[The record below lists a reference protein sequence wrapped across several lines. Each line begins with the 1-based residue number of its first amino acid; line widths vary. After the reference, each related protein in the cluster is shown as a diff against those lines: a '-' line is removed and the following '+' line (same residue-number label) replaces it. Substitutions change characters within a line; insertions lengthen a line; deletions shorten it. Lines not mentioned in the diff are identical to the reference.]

1 VKDIFLYSV
10 LQYHHSQVLG
20 EVLNVGVL
28 LIFPTQKRLT
38 FLYPDHLF
46 RLKTTYPHAPEKVIR
61 TYFKG
66 ISKRIKQ
73 LNQQPEIF
81 ANFVNA
87 NYAVH
92 FIATELLPEDSS
104 ALQFGKVST
113 ALLYTEDLEKIK
125 KQYYNTYLSL
135 YEPFQDIEKKDDAF
149 LLKKY
154 KDGLFRRSESVQRLF
169 DEKRIQ
175 NDFVINVAE
184 EEVFKFDLAWQ
195 NGSTNLVTPLSFDLQ
210 RKESIIRKATFQFG
224 KFTLLEDIALKNNYQ
239 FDVLVGKPRKSELF
253 KYYDKAL
260 DILQRPKRV
269 VIIEEE
275 EIDRYTT
282 NTLQALLL
290 HA

>member
-1 VKDIFLYSV
+1 VKDIFLHSV
-10 LQYHHSQVLG
+10 LQYQHSQVLG

-28 LIFPTQKRLT
+28 LIFPTQKRLA
-38 FLYPDHLF
+38 FLYPEHLF
-46 RLKTTYPHAPEKVIR
+46 RLKTAYPHAPERVIR

-66 ISKRIKQ
+66 ISKRIEQ

-87 NYAVH
+87 NYAIH
-92 FIATELLPEDSS
+92 FIAAELLPEDSS

-113 ALLYTEDLEKIK
+113 ALLYTEDLGKIE
-125 KQYYNTYLSL
+125 KQYRNTYLSL

-154 KDGLFRRSESVQRLF
+154 KDGLFKKSESIQRLF
-169 DEKRIQ
+169 GEKRIQ
-175 NDFVINVAE
+175 NNFVINVTE
-184 EEVFKFDLAWQ
+184 DEFFKFDLAWK

-224 KFTLLEDIALKNNYQ
+224 KFTLLEDIAIKNNYN
-239 FDVLVGKPRKSELF
+239 FDVLVGKPRRQELF
-253 KYYDKAL
+253 KSYDKAL

-269 VIIEEE
+269 EIIEEE
-275 EIDRYTT
+275 EIDNYSAK
-282 NTLQALLL
+282 TLKALCL

>member
-1 VKDIFLYSV
+1 MKDIFLYSV

-28 LIFPTQKRLT
+28 LIFPAQKRLA
-38 FLYPDHLF
+38 FLYPEYLF
-46 RLKTTYPHAPEKVIR
+46 RLKTAYPHLPERVIR

-66 ISKRIKQ
+66 ISKRVEQ

-92 FIATELLPEDSS
+92 FISAELLPEDSS

-113 ALLYTEDLEKIK
+113 VLLYTEDLEKIK
-125 KQYYNTYLSL
+125 KQYHHTYLSL
-135 YEPFQDIEKKDDAF
+135 YEPYQEIEKKDDAF

-154 KDGLFRRSESVQRLF
+154 KDSLFRRSESVQRLF

-175 NDFVINVAE
+175 HDFVINITE
-184 EEVFKFDLAWQ
+184 EEVFKFDLAWR
-195 NGSTNLVTPLSFDLQ
+195 NSATNLVTPLSFDLQ

-224 KFTLLEDIALKNNYQ
+224 KFTLLEDIAFKNNYQ
-239 FDVLVGKPRKSELF
+239 FDVLVGKPRRVELF

-275 EIDRYTT
+275 EIDKYSAK
-282 NTLQALLL
+282 TLQALLL
-290 HA
+290 HE